1 MKKGLIM
8 ATGTYGKNFTVNGA
22 PASAGTDQTRQ
33 DRPNEGLPGV
43 ATTGNTNADGT
54 VTNPTRGNFDT
65 GKAIGYVSRQVATID
80 TSGTSGNS
88 LSSDVKRGYPSK
100 W

>member
-1 MKKGLIM
+1 M
-8 ATGTYGKNFTVNGA
+8 ATGTYGKNFTVNGG

-43 ATTGNTNADGT
+43 ATVGNTNADGT
-54 VTNPTRGNFDT
+54 VTSPTRGNFDT
-65 GKAIGYVSRQVATID
+65 YKAIGQVSRQSAIID
-80 TSGTSGNS
+80 TSGTSGNT
-88 LSSDVKRGYPSK
+88 LSADVKRGLPSA